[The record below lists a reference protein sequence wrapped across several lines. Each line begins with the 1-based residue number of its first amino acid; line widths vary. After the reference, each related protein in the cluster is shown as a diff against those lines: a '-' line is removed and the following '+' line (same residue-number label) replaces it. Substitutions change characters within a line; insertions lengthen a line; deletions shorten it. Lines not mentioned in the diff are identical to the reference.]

1 MMIRMDAGAI
11 QMLGRTIAALVLIVA
26 GFGVGYLSNQTQEDA
41 STSSSLYSHSRQ
53 TNAEGS
59 PAEPSSRDS
68 KRAQAKTASSVVI
81 PVVKSLAE
89 TAEISSEFLQ
99 SAALYQLAAPL
110 DANGIL
116 ELLDEAKTA
125 FDETDYQGATALL
138 IGRLAELDFAAAL
151 DSASVGNGKMRTNWL
166 RAIFHARARIDFDDA
181 LQQALTL
188 SKRQQQIA
196 GIAMLRSTGTL
207 SKSQRQTV
215 VDALQLPGQM
225 VVAAQFQSAEAWTA
239 AQNIADPNQRAAA
252 QMQVLMA
259 WAQSDPWAA
268 IDASKDIENDQV
280 LLGVQG
286 QLLAA
291 AAADDY
297 QRAIDWI
304 DPQPEGQRRDDLT
317 STLIAQIGINDI
329 EQAQALLQR
338 LPADKR
344 SKAEMSLWTRRGV
357 SDPEGAAAWVARL
370 PENSDGSSPIL
381 FGNLASMQVL
391 QVISM
396 SSPDAAER
404 FMTALPADKRSDLAP
419 TYVQTLA
426 RQNSEKAL
434 EWIESL
440 GNDATPELYEKL
452 GSSWA
457 RTNVASARRYAE
469 EMRSGSERDHL
480 YSGIVTSGRLP
491 ADDVGAFVREIG
503 DPKLRA
509 RAEQMQQVL
518 ERSRLGLRAGSS
530 SVLFRSSSDNNS
542 PDRDN

>member
-53 TNAEGS
+53 TNVEGS

-68 KRAQAKTASSVVI
+68 ERAQAKTASSVVI
-81 PVVKSLAE
+81 PVVNSLAE

-99 SAALYQLAAPL
+99 SGALYQLAAPL

-151 DSASVGNGKMRTNWL
+151 DRASVGNGKMRTNWL

-207 SKSQRQTV
+207 SKGQRQAI

-252 QMQVLMA
+252 QMQVLMS

-297 QRAIDWI
+297 QRTINRIDT
-304 DPQPEGQRRDDLT
+304 QPEGQRRDELT

-338 LPADKR
+338 LPTDKR
-344 SKAEMSLWTRRGV
+344 SKAEMSLWTQRGV
-357 SDPEGAAAWVARL
+357 SDPEGAAAWVAGL
-370 PENSDGSSPIL
+370 PENNDGSSPIL
-381 FGNLASMQVL
+381 
-391 QVISM
+391 
-396 SSPDAAER
+396 
-404 FMTALPADKRSDLAP
+404 
-419 TYVQTLA
+419 
-426 RQNSEKAL
+426 
-434 EWIESL
+434 
-440 GNDATPELYEKL
+440 
-452 GSSWA
+452 
-457 RTNVASARRYAE
+457 
-469 EMRSGSERDHL
+469 L